1 MYNVIQKL
9 VLEDVQGIIDLKH
22 LPKQIIHN
30 LNYQLTENETIKRYK
45 LKATTGTHGRQQQ
58 PACKEFEESFKP
70 RPLREVEKEYIERAL
85 AYFNGNISLAAEALG
100 LSRATLYRK
109 IKQ

>member
-30 LNYQLTENETIKRYK
+30 LHYHPNEHETTNTYK
-45 LKATTGTHGRQQQ
+45 LKAQRGTRRKRQTVR
-58 PACKEFEESFKP
+58 KEFEESFNP
-70 RPLREVEKEYIERAL
+70 RTLREVEKEYIERTL
-85 AYFNGNISLAAEALG
+85 AYFNGNISMAAEALG